1 MGSSAAETGTTP
13 MPALRR
19 RALLRAAA
27 LAPLAPVVAGC
38 GIFGR
43 PPVRV
48 AVSWSGGELAAFRK
62 VLAGLGALRGFEPM
76 AYDVQPVPFGDDIST
91 ALAARGA
98 GRLDVVMLPVLGE
111 LRRYRDILAP
121 APIAPWPKD
130 SKTYTS
136 LWHDLLFEP
145 APGARSEAGPR
156 VPYGV
161 PFKLSNKSCV
171 WYSRDLF
178 EKHSLR
184 PPDTWDDWLALNR
197 TLVKRRITPLALGAA
212 DGWAL
217 TDFFENVLLGTSP
230 DTYDW
235 LTTEA
240 DRQPL
245 WSGETVRTALRR
257 LAQLWGARDVLAGGV
272 KGSLVRQFPDA
283 VLEVFRYRRAAM
295 AVAPDF
301 AEPYARR
308 FHHADGARRE
318 HDIATFPFPTIAER
332 RPAPL
337 VAGGDV
343 AVLTSP
349 SREDAKDLVRR
360 LAHPLAPL
368 PWIESPGGF
377 LAANRETPVRS
388 YTKQA
393 EALASPMMP
402 SPSTFRFDLSD
413 QLGAVGGRDGM
424 WRALRN
430 FLVDIGGSA
439 ESAGSVESAA
449 DRFVAHMIAIEE
461 RESEAGDDRG
471 GTDAG

>member
-1 MGSSAAETGTTP
+1 MSSPGAETLTAP
-13 MPALRR
+13 VPALRR
-19 RALLRAAA
+19 RTLLRVAA
-27 LAPLAPVVAGC
+27 LAPLTPTVAGC
-38 GIFGR
+38 FGGTSV
-43 PPVRV
+43 VRV
-48 AVSWSGGELAAFRK
+48 AVSWSAGELAAFRK
-62 VLAGLGALRGFEPM
+62 VLAGFTQLPYE
-76 AYDVQPVPFGDDIST
+76 VQPIPFGDDIST

-98 GRLDVVMLPVLGE
+98 GRLDVVMLPVVGE

-121 APIAPWPKD
+121 APIDPWADD
-130 SKTYTS
+130 SKTYS
-136 LWHDLLFEP
+136 KIWHDLLFEP
-145 APGARSEAGPR
+145 APGARSEAGPG

-178 EKHSLR
+178 EEYSLK
-184 PPDTWDDWLALNR
+184 PPASWDDWLALNS
-197 TLVKRRITPLALGAA
+197 TLVKRGVTPLALGAA

-230 DTYDW
+230 ETYDW

-240 DRQPL
+240 DRRPL

-318 HDIATFPFPTIAER
+318 HDIATFPFPKIEER
-332 RPAPL
+332 RRAPL

-349 SREDAKDLVRR
+349 PREDAEDLVRR
-360 LAHPLAPL
+360 LAQPLAPL

-377 LAANRETPVRS
+377 LAANRETPVSS

-393 EALASPMMP
+393 EALARPMR
-402 SPSTFRFDLSD
+402 SSTSTFRFDLSD

-430 FLVDIGGSA
+430 FLVDVGGGD
-439 ESAGSVESAA
+439 SAGSAA
-449 DRFVAHMIAIEE
+449 DRFVAHMTAVED
-461 RESEAGDDRG
+461 RASEAGGELG
-471 GTDAG
+471 GTDGG